1 MTSINARI
9 IARLMTGLVCLVS
22 LGAQLGFDVD
32 ASEQHK
38 LTLLSEGNELPLLNN
53 RFRID
58 HDVDKITLLFF
69 RRPGSPAVVLV
80 RPDGSK
86 LYAPHALND
95 EQLQWHDERGYDL
108 IELRNPMP
116 GPWQVVGQILH
127 ESRIMVLGD
136 ISLEVDTLPPLLFR
150 GEIIK
155 LTGRVLNDGEQVEVG
170 HFHEVINLQVDFVS
184 TNNNEF
190 TNFGAGTEHVADFK
204 DDGRGFDER
213 PGDAI
218 FTGEFRLDFAPG
230 QWRPE
235 IALTTPL
242 IQRKVVQEPV
252 VVKEPPLTY
261 ELIKGESGA
270 DHELVFRLDPE
281 LVKTES
287 VLLQGRIFYPN
298 NDEQAFSLP
307 SSALAERRL
316 KISNYE
322 RGRYEVEVE
331 MFATNINGREFMA
344 NLPNHDFVITR
355 PIEKA
360 VKTSAAMSASIPSLR
375 SGLPSVNTAAGVQDQ
390 LQSRTQGEGLENTF
404 ENALLVA
411 LGNLVI
417 LLFGGVLIRI
427 FVLKK
432 PLMSGANLLF
442 WRKKQQSQLSAS
454 QANFDKNGSK
464 SDKSGEILNLSM
476 SDD

>member
-1 MTSINARI
+1 MTSMIT
-9 IARLMTGLVCLVS
+9 RLFCLLTAVTMLGVS
-22 LGAQLGFDVD
+22 TH
-32 ASEQHK
+32 ASEQEK
-38 LTLLSEGNELPLLNN
+38 LTLLAEGNELPLLNN

-58 HDVDKITLLFF
+58 HEIDKITLLFF
-69 RRPGSPAVVLV
+69 RRPGSPAVVLI

-95 EQLQWHDERGYDL
+95 DQLQWHDERGYDL

-116 GPWQVVGQILH
+116 GPWQVVGQILPQ
-127 ESRIMVLGD
+127 SRIMVLGD
-136 ISLEVDTLPPLLFR
+136 ISLEVDALPPLLFR

-155 LTGRVLNDGEQVEVG
+155 LTGRVLNDGEHVEVG
-170 HFHEVINLQVDFVS
+170 HFQQVINLQVDFVS

-190 TNFGAGTEHVADFK
+190 TNFGAGTEHVAYFK

-261 ELIKGESGA
+261 ELIKGENDA

-281 LVKTES
+281 LVQPQS

-298 NDEQAFSLP
+298 NDEQVFSLP
-307 SSALAERRL
+307 ASALAERRL
-316 KISNYE
+316 KISNYD

-344 NLPNHDFVITR
+344 YLPKHEFVITQ
-355 PIEKA
+355 PIERLVESQA
-360 VKTSAAMSASIPSLR
+360 TTPNSEADMQRANLALDEQDSLM
-375 SGLPSVNTAAGVQDQ
+375 TQE
-390 LQSRTQGEGLENTF
+390 QSKGSQSLLENIQ
-404 ENALLVA
+404 LVVLA
-411 LGNLVI
+411 NLVI
-417 LLFGGVLIRI
+417 LFIGAVLIRV
-427 FVLKK
+427 FLLKK
-432 PLMSGANLLF
+432 PLVPGANLLF
-442 WRKKQQSQLSAS
+442 WRKKQQGQLNAS
-454 QANFDKNGSK
+454 QVNLGKNGSK
-464 SDKSGEILNLSM
+464 SDKSGEILNLSL

>member
-1 MTSINARI
+1 MTRTNARI
-9 IARLMTGLVCLVS
+9 IASLMTGLVCLSS
-22 LGAQLGFDVD
+22 LVAPLGFTAL
-32 ASEQHK
+32 ASEQDK
-38 LTLLSEGNELPLLNN
+38 LTLLSKGNELPLLNN

-116 GPWQVVGQILH
+116 GPWQVVGQILP

-252 VVKEPPLTY
+252 VVKEPPLAY

-307 SSALAERRL
+307 ASALAERRL

-355 PIEKA
+355 PIAKV
-360 VKTSAAMSASIPSLR
+360 VKTSPVTSHPAADMPSANSL
-375 SGLPSVNTAAGVQDQ
+375 TAVQNPP
-390 LQSRTQGEGLENTF
+390 QSQAKGEGLANNF
-404 ENALLVA
+404 ENALLVV

-417 LLFGGVLIRI
+417 LLLGGLLIRI

-432 PLMSGANLLF
+432 PLMLGANVLF
-442 WRKKQQSQLSAS
+442 WRKKQQSQSRAS